1 MLLTLLILALPS
13 ILILAF
19 GHRAQ
24 SFLPKARDWMKANS
38 WVISEI
44 VIVFFIILAINSLTG

>member
-24 SFLPKARDWMKANS
+24 TLLPKARDWMKANS

-44 VIVFFIILAINSLTG
+44 VIVFFIAITANSLLG